1 MEFPQAQPHPCS
13 PFVNL
18 TSPWNCL
25 GLVPWVWILLQTH
38 FPARQILGRV
48 SSTLQALSA
57 AKLNLAFQ
65 IFFFFSFPILTEE
78 IKKLRA
84 GQRGSVLSNQR
95 PLPPAKP
102 RAGAGNAVA

>member
-1 MEFPQAQPHPCS
+1 MNDSTLFEWQRQSLQGRVRPGREAGMEFPQAQPHPCS

-65 IFFFFSFPILTEE
+65 IFFFFPS
-78 IKKLRA
+78 
-84 GQRGSVLSNQR
+84 QS
-95 PLPPAKP
+95 
-102 RAGAGNAVA
+102 